1 MGTMD
6 VTGLVLE
13 ADELLLELI
22 ELEELLLE
30 LTELEDDEITEL

>member
-1 MGTMD
+1 MD

>member
-6 VTGLVLE
+6 VTGLVLK